1 MHRTPAAL
9 AVLLAVATGVAP
21 HAHAT
26 SAVTVTSGGR
36 VLHAGSVVAH
46 GRPSGGRC
54 VFDGA
59 GTVTL
64 RSAVMGT
71 AGVALRA
78 NGACDLVVT
87 AVGTALGVTQ
97 VSAPGTYEYAPRV
110 DESAGGNVSGSA
122 TLVSALAGTLATAA
136 KTTTTY
142 LVRLSQTVYDESGLR
157 QYEDVSDASYLADNR
172 TGNLS
177 GMQLDGGYCQGSAS
191 DEAVNRVA
199 AISTTEIRDCFY
211 KTTMDSPS
219 HVAFVSGGYFRQ
231 KYLTYV
237 RDERMLTEHFDAYSN
252 GSYDRTCDPGDLP
265 MYWSNYCFVN
275 IV

>member
-21 HAHAT
+21 HAHAAT
-26 SAVTVTSGGR
+26 TVAVTSGGR

-54 VFDGA
+54 LFDGA
-59 GTVTL
+59 AAVTL
-64 RSAVMGT
+64 RSAAMGT

-78 NGACDLVVT
+78 TGACDLVVS
-87 AVGTALGVTQ
+87 AVGTGLGVAQ
-97 VSAPGTYEYAPRV
+97 ASAPGTYEYAPRV
-110 DESAGGNVSGSA
+110 DESDTGSVSGST
-122 TLVSALAGTLATAA
+122 TLVSRLTGAA
-136 KTTTTY
+136 AAASTTTTY
-142 LVRLSQTVYDESGLR
+142 LVRVSQTVYDESGLR
-157 QYEDVSDASYLADNR
+157 QYEDVSDASYLADRR

-177 GMQLDGGYCQGSAS
+177 GMDLDGGYCQGSAS
-191 DEAVNRVA
+191 DEAVDRYA
-199 AISTTEIRDCFY
+199 AVRTTEIRDCYY
-211 KTTMDSPS
+211 KTTLDGPA

-252 GSYDRTCDPGDLP
+252 GAYDRTCDPGDLP
-265 MYWSNYCFVN
+265 MYWVTYCFVN
-275 IV
+275 RV